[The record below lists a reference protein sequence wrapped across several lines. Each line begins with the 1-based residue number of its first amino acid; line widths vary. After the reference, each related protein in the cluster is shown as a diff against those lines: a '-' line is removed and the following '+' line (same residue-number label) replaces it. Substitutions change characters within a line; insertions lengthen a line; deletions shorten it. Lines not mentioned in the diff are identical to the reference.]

1 MTLNADFE
9 PKTNFIHFKTAA
21 TEVEIQ
27 FLSTLIMFP
36 SLLPQFGS
44 AFFSSK
50 EIEDPYNAYDDH
62 MIHIFVH
69 KMNVQVIGV
78 W

>member
-1 MTLNADFE
+1 MGTCGYRHVV
-9 PKTNFIHFKTAA
+9 HFKTVA

-27 FLSTLIMFP
+27 FLSTLI

-44 AFFSSK
+44 ALFSSK
-50 EIEDPYNAYDDH
+50 EGGAST
-62 MIHIFVH
+62 FVH
-69 KMNVQVIGV
+69 TMNVQVIGV

>member
-1 MTLNADFE
+1 MTLNADLE
-9 PKTNFIHFKTAA
+9 PKTPTTYGYIHFIHFKTVA

-44 AFFSSK
+44 VFFSSK
-50 EIEDPYNAYDDH
+50 EGGGGST
-62 MIHIFVH
+62 FVH
-69 KMNVQVIGV
+69 IMNVQVIGV